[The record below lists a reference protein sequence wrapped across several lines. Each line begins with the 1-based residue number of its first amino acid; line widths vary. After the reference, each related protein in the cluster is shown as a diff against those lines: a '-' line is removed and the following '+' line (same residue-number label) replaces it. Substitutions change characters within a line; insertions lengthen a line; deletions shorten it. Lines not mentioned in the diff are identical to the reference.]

1 MAYVVLSVSA
11 RDSDAAARE
20 LFRLKAHDV
29 FVKAMHERIAT
40 EVITVDHDAEYAAY
54 TLSGSDPSLWP
65 EWVGEGV
72 DADFKVPIYN
82 AIAFGMQALDKEQE
96 CMAVTAFASAR
107 MVATTLSDGRVKRA
121 TGLVGARLTVD
132 T

>member
-1 MAYVVLSVSA
+1 
-11 RDSDAAARE
+11 
-20 LFRLKAHDV
+20 
-29 FVKAMHERIAT
+29 
-40 EVITVDHDAEYAAY
+40 
-54 TLSGSDPSLWP
+54 
-65 EWVGEGV
+65 VGEGV

-82 AIAFGMQALDKEQE
+82 AIAFGMQDLDKEQE
-96 CMAVTAFASAR
+96 CMAAAAFVCAR